1 MKKLE
6 KLSIS
11 ASDKLTLIGN
21 ITTMLTAG
29 IPLLEIVQTL
39 ENESHGN
46 LKILLEH
53 THKTLIEGGSL
64 SQAFSNFPRVFSR
77 ININILKSSEQSGTL
92 EAALRDLRQNIR
104 RDMEFTDKIKAAL
117 LYPSILLI
125 VFLGMFLV
133 VLLFVIP
140 RIAAVFSNL
149 RVVLPLPTK
158 IMIFVSNALTSY
170 TLPISVVVLV
180 LAIISVYVY
189 RTHKRN
195 FFIFFSRLPFLSKLV
210 REIDLTR
217 FTRSLALLLSTNV
230 PITVALDLCRD
241 VVINQRI
248 SQAIN
253 RSKEIILSGGKLSEG
268 LKNGHQDIPG
278 VMVKIIES
286 GEKTGTLDKSM
297 QDISDYL
304 DYNVVNDLK
313 TVTTLLEPVIL
324 VFVGVFLGAMMLAII
339 APIYNLIGQ
348 INVR

>member
-1 MKKLE
+1 
-6 KLSIS
+6 
-11 ASDKLTLIGN
+11 
-21 ITTMLTAG
+21 
-29 IPLLEIVQTL
+29 
-39 ENESHGN
+39 
-46 LKILLEH
+46 
-53 THKTLIEGGSL
+53 
-64 SQAFSNFPRVFSR
+64 
-77 ININILKSSEQSGTL
+77 
-92 EAALRDLRQNIR
+92 
-104 RDMEFTDKIKAAL
+104 MEFTDKIKAAL

>member
-1 MKKLE
+1 MKLE
-6 KLSIS
+6 NLSIS
-11 ASDKLTLIGN
+11 SDEKLTFIGN

-29 IPLLEIVQTL
+29 IPLLETIQTL
-39 ENESHGN
+39 GDESRGN
-46 LKILLEH
+46 LQKLLTH
-53 THKTLIEGGSL
+53 TKEILIEGGTL
-64 SQAFSNFPRVFSR
+64 SQAFSHFPKVFSR

-92 EAALRDLRQNIR
+92 ETALRDLRQNIR

-117 LYPSILLI
+117 LYPAILLI
-125 VFLGMFLV
+125 VFFGMFLV
-133 VLLFVIP
+133 ILLFVIP
-140 RIAAVFSNL
+140 RIATIFNNL

-158 IMIFVSNALTSY
+158 IMIVMSNALTTY
-170 TLPISVVVLV
+170 TIPIVITVIVFVVGVMYL
-180 LAIISVYVY
+180 Y
-189 RTHKRN
+189 RTKKRS
-195 FFIFFSRLPFLSKLV
+195 FLIFFSRMPVLSKLV

-230 PITVALDLCRD
+230 PISVALDLCRD

-253 RSKEIILSGGKLSEG
+253 RSRDIIMSGGKLSEG
-268 LKNGHQDIPG
+268 LKNSHNDIPG
-278 VMVKIIES
+278 IMVKIIES

-297 QDISDYL
+297 QDISEYL

-313 TVTTLLEPVIL
+313 TVTTLLEPIIL
-324 VFVGVFLGAMMLAII
+324 VLVGVFLGAMMLAII